1 MPVGKAT
8 DPTVAR
14 IEVYPDSRV
23 MARGTNQQVL
33 VTAHYTDGSSEDV
46 TRWAQYQSNDTEVAN
61 VAEGGLVETRELS
74 GQAAVMARYQGQVSV
89 FQATVPLGLPI
100 AKYPDFPTTNV
111 IDAAV
116 LAQWKALGIIPSEP
130 CTDAEFIRR
139 AALDITATLPRAQE
153 V

>member
-33 VTAHYTDGSSEDV
+33 VTAHYTDGRSEDV

-61 VAEGGLVETRELS
+61 VAEGGQVETRELS
-74 GQAAVMARYQGQVSV
+74 GQAAIMARYQGQVAV
-89 FQATVPLGLPI
+89 FRATVPLGIPI
-100 AKYPDFPTTNV
+100 AKYPDFASSNV

-116 LAQWKALGIIPSEP
+116 
-130 CTDAEFIRR
+130 
-139 AALDITATLPRAQE
+139 
-153 V
+153 